1 MEIILCLLSFVS
13 YANQPQDRSPLQ
25 AIPPQI
31 TPADANVVAEV
42 PSSKDDVYRAQLQMS
57 KAGKVQAAEALLGK
71 AANDPKVKKLI
82 NKKTTGRGRG
92 KGRGKGAV
100 KSGEDKQNNSEGAVE
115 EKEVPEDANI
125 VEAKNAVEVP
135 GGANMDKENK
145 DTPKENDK
153 ANEVLEDQWKE
164 IDTWYVCSAVFF
176 PFQLCVKQKN
186 IIYCRIH

>member
-1 MEIILCLLSFVS
+1 MLSFVS

-92 KGRGKGAV
+92 KGRGRGAV

-115 EKEVPEDANI
+115 EK
-125 VEAKNAVEVP
+125 AVEVP